1 MNAPDFNFGP
11 ERRERGLTVVGD
23 RRDLVIGTY
32 PTAGAAPAE
41 PDGPNLRDQ
50 FFKILGLALKHRW
63 LVLACCVGGLV
74 IGFLVT
80 FTSTPIFRAT
90 ATIQV
95 DLAAAKVVKLDT
107 PDSSPQV
114 DSFRFYQTQR
124 ELLQSRSLAERVA
137 SNLDLGDGGFVNPRP
152 TSSWAK
158 LKRIIFPDKPG
169 EKLDLAQRKAAAAG
183 LIQAGLSCF
192 SGPEFQSCEHFIR
205 QPRSG
210 MGGKHCKRRGARLHR
225 LEFRAALRL
234 VRLLAQVSRGKI
246 GGT

>member
-107 PDSSPQV
+107 PDSTPQV
-114 DSFRFYQTQR
+114 ELVIASIKRKGSYCKVVLWQNGLPAIWISATAASSTHGQR
-124 ELLQSRSLAERVA
+124 RRGQNSNA
-137 SNLDLGDGGFVNPRP
+137 SYFP
-152 TSSWAK
+152 TSQERNWIWRSAK
-158 LKRIIFPDKPG
+158 P
-169 EKLDLAQRKAAAAG
+169 
-183 LIQAGLSCF
+183 
-192 SGPEFQSCEHFIR
+192 
-205 QPRSG
+205 PR
-210 MGGKHCKRRGARLHR
+210 R
-225 LEFRAALRL
+225 
-234 VRLLAQVSRGKI
+234 V
-246 GGT
+246 